1 MTELDLHFGIVTNR
15 VKNNTN
21 SSSTIKPLNGNKQC
35 ETGTYDYKENKVR
48 TLFRKWDSVKII
60 SDEVK
65 VKSKPRMKY
74 AKGSWG
80 VKVVSKIGC
89 HQQIE
94 SCYHCNSCNIK
105 RNERC

>member
-80 VKVVSKIGC
+80 VKVVSKNRLSSTDRELLPFAIVATL
-89 HQQIE
+89 
-94 SCYHCNSCNIK
+94 K
-105 RNERC
+105 K